1 MDMVHIHP
9 SLSSRKDIQLRPNA
23 KIFTT
28 STSKYFC
35 QKVCRIYTHI
45 VEINNCQNKMTW
57 TLSRRGAMSVAEMR
71 RTRKSSYEMAN
82 TYFSWLK
89 ARSLVVRMVNC
100 TQMGVQCCSLELLE
114 TPSASKKKMEETYS
128 NLCLR
133 CVLYLYE

>member
-1 MDMVHIHP
+1 
-9 SLSSRKDIQLRPNA
+9 
-23 KIFTT
+23 
-28 STSKYFC
+28 
-35 QKVCRIYTHI
+35 
-45 VEINNCQNKMTW
+45 
-57 TLSRRGAMSVAEMR
+57 MSVAEMR